1 MGKLVLYGVEASPP
15 VRACKLTLDALGL
28 QYEYRLVNLL
38 AGEHKTKEFSLKNP
52 QHTVPVLEDDGKFIW
67 ESHAICAYLVRRYAK
82 SDDLY
87 PKDYF
92 KRALVDQRLHF
103 ESGVLFQGCIR
114 NIAIP
119 LFYKNITEVPRSQI
133 DAIYEAYDFLEAF
146 IGNQAYLCGPVITIA
161 DYSVVSS
168 VSSLVGLAAIDA
180 KRYPKLNGWLDR
192 MGAQPNYQ
200 SLNGNGA
207 QMLID
212 MFSSKITKIV

>member
-1 MGKLVLYGVEASPP
+1 MGKLVLYGLEPSPP

-28 QYEYRLVNLL
+28 QYEYKLVNLL
-38 AGEHKTKEFSLKNP
+38 AGEHKTKEFSVKNP

-82 SDDLY
+82 NDALY

-114 NIAIP
+114 NIAIA
-119 LFYKNITEVPRSQI
+119 LFYKNETEVPRSKI

-146 IGNQAYLCGPVITIA
+146 IGNQPYLCGTGITIA
-161 DYSVVSS
+161 DYSIVSS

-192 MGAQPNYQ
+192 MAALPNYQ